1 MNWLNKLERKCG
13 RIGIP
18 YLMYILSAL
27 MLAVF
32 LVELVRPDLRISS
45 YLYLDMGLVAQGQ
58 VWRLLSFLIL
68 PPSSSPIW
76 ILFSLYFY
84 CLIGT
89 LLEREWGTFKFTFFY
104 LVGVLGTILGALF
117 TGTATNSFLNLSL
130 FLAFAAVYPDFQV
143 MLFFLIPIKVKYL
156 AILDAVYFVVVLIV
170 GTWPLRVSILM
181 SLLNVLLFFGG
192 DFFRTVRQQIKYSK
206 TRRQFRKNNFR

>member
-1 MNWLNKLERKCG
+1 M
-13 RIGIP
+13 
-18 YLMYILSAL
+18 
-27 MLAVF
+27 
-32 LVELVRPDLRISS
+32 
-45 YLYLDMGLVAQGQ
+45 
-58 VWRLLSFLIL
+58 
-68 PPSSSPIW
+68 
-76 ILFSLYFY
+76 
-84 CLIGT
+84 
-89 LLEREWGTFKFTFFY
+89 
-104 LVGVLGTILGALF
+104 
-117 TGTATNSFLNLSL
+117 NLSL

-156 AILDAVYFVVVLIV
+156 AILDAVYFVVVLIL

>member
-32 LVELVRPDLRISS
+32 LVEFVRPDLGISS
-45 YLYLDMGLVAQGQ
+45 YLYLNMDLVAQGQ

-68 PPSSSPIW
+68 PPNSSPVW

-84 CLIGT
+84 SLIGN

-117 TGTATNSFLNLSL
+117 TGSATNSFLNLSL
-130 FLAFAAVYPDFQV
+130 FLAFAAVYPNFQV

-156 AILDAVYFVVVLIV
+156 AILDAVYFVVVLIL

>member
-32 LVELVRPDLRISS
+32 LVEFVRPDLRISS

-84 CLIGT
+84 CLIGN

>member
-1 MNWLNKLERKCG
+1 MQWLNKLERKCG

-18 YLMYILSAL
+18 YLMYILSAF

-32 LVELVRPDLRISS
+32 LVDFVRPDLNITG

-84 CLIGT
+84 CLIGN
-89 LLEREWGTFKFTFFY
+89 LLERDWGTFKFTFFY
-104 LVGVLGTILGALF
+104 LVGVIGTILGAVF

-130 FLAFAAVYPDFQV
+130 FFAFAAVYPDFQV

-156 AILDAVYFVVVLIV
+156 ALVDAAYFAVVLV
-170 GTWPLRVSILM
+170 LGTWPTRVSILM
-181 SLLNVLLFFGG
+181 SLINVALFFGG
-192 DFFRTVRQQIKYSK
+192 DFFRTVRQQIAYSK
-206 TRRQFRKNNFR
+206 TRRAFRKNNFR